1 MGVGKK
7 GGGVKTIDNQKRLKL
22 IRFARREGKPSSKST
37 ALLKPSIN
45 YQG

>member
-1 MGVGKK
+1 
-7 GGGVKTIDNQKRLKL
+7 L

-45 YQG
+45 YQGWEENWHLARK